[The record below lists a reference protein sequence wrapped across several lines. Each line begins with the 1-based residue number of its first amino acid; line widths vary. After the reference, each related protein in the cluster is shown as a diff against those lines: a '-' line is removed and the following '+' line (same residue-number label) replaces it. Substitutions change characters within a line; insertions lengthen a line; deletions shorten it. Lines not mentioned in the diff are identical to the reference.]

1 MSYAGVKTA
10 IPASVQMR
18 LLRNSQNS
26 LKKKVVRFLI
36 VSTPLL
42 QQTRLRHRF
51 QTSLVLTEIL
61 YLIAILLTFIIA
73 KIIDLFIILNVNFSV
88 TI

>member
-1 MSYAGVKTA
+1 VGCVGVEIAVST
-10 IPASVQMR
+10 SVLMR
-18 LLRNSQNS
+18 LLHNSQNS
-26 LKKKVVRFLI
+26 LKEKVVRFLI
-36 VSTPLL
+36 VSTPSL

-61 YLIAILLTFIIA
+61 HLIAILLTLVVA
-73 KIIDLFIILNVNFSV
+73 KVVDLFIVLDVNFSV